1 MATLPMNQ
9 LKGKPLT
16 AVCPILNVHRC
27 IRFNKIG
34 IIYQDIITNIIMSVL
49 NRLLG
54 NVDKFFVF
62 DKDVKQGEI
71 PDGKKMFHTFTYK
84 PAESTLKAANPK
96 TPWFAESHEKS
107 MTRGDVFKARVTNV
121 IDPKVMTNII
131 ELPNCKFVHVIFCNE
146 QIGKDKTHKD
156 IAITFDILFEND
168 TDGQK
173 KKLFLEA
180 NGPDKFQ
187 YLSFAIVSG
196 TFTSKKIIQ
205 RYGVITEEVDG
216 TLRINDLL
224 ISTDKGITGI
234 GALKRDDAFINSLI
248 EHHIDTGKPA
258 GESVTTAAKEVTGR
272 DVNKSLSN
280 LGESASNAVTSAAG
294 LKTTGGKSRQKRK
307 TQRKKSINKQK
318 KRRKSRRHRKKL

>member
-1 MATLPMNQ
+1 MS
-9 LKGKPLT
+9 
-16 AVCPILNVHRC
+16 
-27 IRFNKIG
+27 
-34 IIYQDIITNIIMSVL
+34 SVL
-49 NRLLG
+49 NGLFG
-54 NVDKFFVF
+54 KVDQFFVF
-62 DKDVKQGEI
+62 DKDVKQGDL

-84 PAESTLKAANPK
+84 PADSTLKAANQK

-107 MTRGDVFKARVTNV
+107 MTQGDVFKARVTNV

-131 ELPNCKFVHVIFCNE
+131 ELPNCRFVHVIFYNE
-146 QIGKDKTHKD
+146 EIGQDKTHKD
-156 IAITFDILFEND
+156 IAITFDILFDND

-196 TFTSKKIIQ
+196 TLTSKKITQ
-205 RYGVITEEVDG
+205 SYGVITEDGDG

-248 EHHIDTGKPA
+248 EHHIDTGKSAA
-258 GESVTTAAKEVTGR
+258 GSGASAAKGVTGD

-280 LGESASNAVTSAAG
+280 LGESASTAAG

>member
-1 MATLPMNQ
+1 MS
-9 LKGKPLT
+9 
-16 AVCPILNVHRC
+16 
-27 IRFNKIG
+27 
-34 IIYQDIITNIIMSVL
+34 SVL
-49 NRLLG
+49 NMVFG
-54 NVDKFFVF
+54 KGDQFFVF
-62 DKDVKQGEI
+62 DESVKPGSV

-107 MTRGDVFKARVTNV
+107 MTKEDIFKARVTNV
-121 IDPKVMTNII
+121 IDPKVTTNII
-131 ELPNCKFVHVIFCNE
+131 ELPKCRFVHVIFYNE
-146 QIGKDKTHKD
+146 EIGEDKTHKD

-196 TFTSKKIIQ
+196 TLTSKKITQ
-205 RYGVITEEVDG
+205 SYGVITEDGDG

-248 EHHIDTGKPA
+248 EHNTKPA
-258 GESVTTAAKEVTGR
+258 AADGSGASSAKDVTGV
-272 DVNKSLSN
+272 DVDKSLSN
-280 LGESASNAVTSAAG
+280 LGKSASNAVTSAAG
-294 LKTTGGKSRQKRK
+294 LKGGKLRPIHK
-307 TQRKKSINKQK
+307 TYRKKSTKKQK
-318 KRRKSRRHRKKL
+318 KRRKSRRHRKRFL